1 MQNDVEG
8 KRKVRFRMRIGNFLG
23 KKIGNPAHINVYNFR
38 KKFNKFQD
46 KTRKL
51 WYNKSKEQQ
60 RGDFMNYSTV
70 SVRLTEEEKKDL
82 EIFAKSC
89 DLTMSQVIRKA
100 VKEYIERN
108 KVD

>member
-1 MQNDVEG
+1 MQKDMEG

-23 KKIGNPAHINVYNFR
+23 KKIANPARINVYNFR
-38 KKFNKFQD
+38 KSLTNFRTKHENYGIIKV
-46 KTRKL
+46 KI
-51 WYNKSKEQQ
+51 QQ